1 MLDMFSMTRRARKMP
16 YDSVE
21 SKSSLLNFKNR
32 PIYFPL
38 FISKCKVNGSSI
50 NCGDDVVI
58 HGDAGRRF
66 IAQVQKLYEIEESKD
81 PNRAVIQRYCR
92 YGEIS
97 QLKGKKPVDIPEH
110 WTELLLPSEDC
121 CSFRNENI
129 KAEAIRRK
137 CNVLRLK
144 PHDVVPDY
152 LQSSSRE
159 GFYYVRYKF
168 DENYNLHPV
177 NKRLSRK
184 SISNMEQISV
194 KRIIHVRTPKHTP
207 RKINNTTKT
216 PQAEKVPAKEKDN
229 STLKTNK
236 KTPKS
241 TKKLTIAK
249 KCMVSIEPLVFNR
262 ESRASLKRRAS
273 RSIPDESSVTPKRK
287 KGLQSAK
294 KTKEQFI
301 SPRQRYGTAEVLEQ
315 VLESE
320 SRCSDDVNDDDD
332 NDEDD
337 NDDEISH
344 DDDDDVFHPSNVSD
358 LTDDSDRDDDS
369 NEDSDWVVEKI
380 GKTRSEGT
388 CTPIRTLRSSSK
400 SKSTFTAIQ
409 DTPKGKPTAKTLA
422 RVKSSHKTPQKTP
435 AQKQSKTPKTARK
448 TPKTPAINI
457 SRQPSQKK
465 VKTPSIP
472 ERQQPCKI
480 PGTPLEMARKK
491 LHVSAV
497 PSSLPCREKEF
508 TDIYNFVEGKLEDGT
523 GGCMYISGVPGTGK
537 TATVH
542 EVLRSIQEDEDQREF
557 TFVEI
562 NGMKLTEPTQ
572 AYSTFFKLLTGQKA
586 TPEHASNLLDK
597 RFSTLVPNRDPVVL
611 LVDELDLLWTR
622 KQHVLYNLFEW
633 PTRRHSRLIV
643 LAIAN
648 TMDLP
653 ERIMMKRVSSRL
665 GLTRLTFQPYTF
677 SQLQEIVMSRI
688 MGLNAFEPDA
698 IQLVS
703 RKVAAVSGDARRCL
717 DICRRAVEIADSRSK
732 KKGTALVGM
741 SHVDAALQDMFSSPK
756 IRAMKCLT
764 QMEGL
769 FLKSVIA
776 EFRSSG
782 LEEATFGD
790 VFQQLLDFC
799 RIEGLSTPTPSQ
811 AAGVCCRLGAWKLLL
826 VEAGRRDLEQRIR
839 LNVNQD
845 DVLYALE
852 KKHR

>member
-1 MLDMFSMTRRARKMP
+1 MP
-16 YDSVE
+16 VTTKRE
-21 SKSSLLNFKNR
+21 
-32 PIYFPL
+32 
-38 FISKCKVNGSSI
+38 ISTNTLEWIGNGTIDDGKVFYSQCKVNGI
-50 NCGDDVVI
+50 LIKCGDDVVI
-58 HGDAGRRF
+58 LGRTGRRS
-66 IAQVQKLYEIEESKD
+66 IAHVQKLYEIEESKD
-81 PNRAVIQRYCR
+81 PNRAIVQWYYT

-97 QLKGKKPVDIPEH
+97 ELKGKKPADIPKS

-121 CSFRNENI
+121 CSSKDDRI
-129 KAEAIRRK
+129 KAEDMWRK
-137 CNVLRLK
+137 CNVVKLK
-144 PHDVVPDY
+144 PQDEVPDY
-152 LQSSSRE
+152 LQSSYRD
-159 GFYYVRYKF
+159 GLYYIRFKF
-168 DENYNLHPV
+168 DQNYNLHPV

-184 SISNMEQISV
+184 STSNTEQTIE
-194 KRIIHVRTPKHTP
+194 RGINNVRTSKQTP
-207 RKINNTTKT
+207 RKPNNTAKT
-216 PQAEKVPAKEKDN
+216 PKAKKTPAKEKVADN
-229 STLKTNK
+229 STSKTNK
-236 KTPKS
+236 KTPRS
-241 TKKLTIAK
+241 TKKLTIEK
-249 KCMVSIEPLVFNR
+249 KCMVSIEPLIFDR
-262 ESRASLKRRAS
+262 DTGTSLKRRAS
-273 RSIPDESSVTPKRK
+273 RSVPDESAVTPKRT
-287 KGLQSAK
+287 KGSNSTR
-294 KTKEQFI
+294 KTKEQVM
-301 SPRQRYGTAEVLEQ
+301 SPRQRYAQ
-315 VLESE
+315 
-320 SRCSDDVNDDDD
+320 
-332 NDEDD
+332 
-337 NDDEISH
+337 
-344 DDDDDVFHPSNVSD
+344 
-358 LTDDSDRDDDS
+358 
-369 NEDSDWVVEKI
+369 
-380 GKTRSEGT
+380 GK
-388 CTPIRTLRSSSK
+388 CTPIRILRSSSK
-400 SKSTFTAIQ
+400 SKSSYTAIQ
-409 DTPKGKPTAKTLA
+409 DTAKGKPTAKTPS
-422 RVKSSHKTPQKTP
+422 RVKPPLKTPQKHS
-435 AQKQSKTPKTARK
+435 AQKLAKTPKTEPK
-448 TPKTPAINI
+448 TPKTPARN
-457 SRQPSQKK
+457 SCRQPSQKK
-465 VKTPSIP
+465 MMTPSIP
-472 ERQQPCKI
+472 ERQQPCKT

-508 TDIYNFVEGKLEDGT
+508 TDIFNFVEGKLEDGT

-542 EVLRSIQEDEDQREF
+542 EVLRSIQEDEDLPEF

-562 NGMKLTEPTQ
+562 NGMKLTEPAQ
-572 AYSTFFKLLTGQKA
+572 AYSTFLKLLTGKKA

-597 RFSTLVPNRDPVVL
+597 LFSTPAPNRDPVVL

-622 KQHVLYNLFEW
+622 KQNVLYNLFEW

-688 MGLNAFEPDA
+688 VGLNAFEPDA

-717 DICRRAVEIADSRSK
+717 DICRRAVEIADSQSK

-799 RIEGLSTPTPSQ
+799 RIEGLSTLTPSQ
-811 AAGVCCRLGAWKLLL
+811 AVGVCCRLGAWKLLL
-826 VEAGRRDLEQRIR
+826 VESGRRDLEQRIR

-845 DVLYALE
+845 DVLYALQS
-852 KKHR
+852 KPR

>member
-1 MLDMFSMTRRARKMP
+1 MP
-16 YDSVE
+16 VTTKRE
-21 SKSSLLNFKNR
+21 
-32 PIYFPL
+32 
-38 FISKCKVNGSSI
+38 ISTNTLEWIGNGTIDDGKVFYSQCKVNGI
-50 NCGDDVVI
+50 LIKCGDDVVI
-58 HGDAGRRF
+58 LGRTGRRS
-66 IAQVQKLYEIEESKD
+66 IAHVQKLYEIEESKD
-81 PNRAVIQRYCR
+81 PNRAIVQWYYT

-97 QLKGKKPVDIPEH
+97 ELKGKKPADIPKS

-121 CSFRNENI
+121 CSSKDDHI
-129 KAEAIRRK
+129 KAEDIRRK
-137 CNVLRLK
+137 CNVLKLK
-144 PHDVVPDY
+144 PQDEVPDY
-152 LQSSSRE
+152 LQSSYRD
-159 GFYYVRYKF
+159 GLYYIRFKF
-168 DENYNLHPV
+168 DQNYNLYPV

-184 SISNMEQISV
+184 STSNTEQTIE
-194 KRIIHVRTPKHTP
+194 RGINHVRTPKQTP
-207 RKINNTTKT
+207 RRPNNTAKT
-216 PQAEKVPAKEKDN
+216 PKAKKTPAKEKVADN
-229 STLKTNK
+229 STSKTNK
-236 KTPKS
+236 KTPRS
-241 TKKLTIAK
+241 TKKLTIEK
-249 KCMVSIEPLVFNR
+249 KCMVSIEPLIFDR
-262 ESRASLKRRAS
+262 DTGTSLKRRAS
-273 RSIPDESSVTPKRK
+273 RSVPDESAVTPKRTK
-287 KGLQSAK
+287 DSNSTR
-294 KTKEQFI
+294 KTKEQVM
-301 SPRQRYGTAEVLEQ
+301 SPRQRYAQ
-315 VLESE
+315 
-320 SRCSDDVNDDDD
+320 
-332 NDEDD
+332 
-337 NDDEISH
+337 
-344 DDDDDVFHPSNVSD
+344 
-358 LTDDSDRDDDS
+358 
-369 NEDSDWVVEKI
+369 
-380 GKTRSEGT
+380 GK
-388 CTPIRTLRSSSK
+388 CTPIRILRSSSK
-400 SKSTFTAIQ
+400 GKSSFTAIQ
-409 DTPKGKPTAKTLA
+409 DSSKGKPTAKTPS
-422 RVKSSHKTPQKTP
+422 RVKPPHKTPQKNS
-435 AQKQSKTPKTARK
+435 AQKLAKTPKTERK
-448 TPKTPAINI
+448 TPKTPARN
-457 SRQPSQKK
+457 SCRQPSQKK
-465 VKTPSIP
+465 MMTPSIP
-472 ERQQPCKI
+472 ERQQPCKT

-508 TDIYNFVEGKLEDGT
+508 TDIFNFVEGKLEDGT

-542 EVLRSIQEDEDQREF
+542 EVLRSIQEDEDLPEF

-562 NGMKLTEPTQ
+562 NGMKLTEPAQ
-572 AYSTFFKLLTGQKA
+572 AYSTFLKLLTGKKA

-597 RFSTLVPNRDPVVL
+597 LFSTPAPNRDPVVL

-622 KQHVLYNLFEW
+622 KQNVLYNLFEW

-688 MGLNAFEPDA
+688 VGLNAFEPDA

-717 DICRRAVEIADSRSK
+717 DICRRAVEIADSQSK

-799 RIEGLSTPTPSQ
+799 RIEGLSTLTPSQ

-826 VEAGRRDLEQRIR
+826 VESGRRDLEQRIR

-845 DVLYALE
+845 DVLYALQS
-852 KKHR
+852 KPR